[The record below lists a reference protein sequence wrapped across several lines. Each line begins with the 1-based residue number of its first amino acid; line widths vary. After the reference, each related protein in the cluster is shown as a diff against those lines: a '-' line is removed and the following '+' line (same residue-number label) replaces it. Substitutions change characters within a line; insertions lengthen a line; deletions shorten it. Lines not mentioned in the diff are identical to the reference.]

1 VFWEFGTTFGVA
13 LEPET
18 HSFSPSVV
26 PKIPS
31 VRGQESE
38 VGSDATD
45 LYNTLLYPGLLPKA
59 QFRRLRAILRYN
71 YQTYAVQDLICQG
84 RDLKKCGS
92 LPSIGES
99 EVTCSRSI
107 KMRGPLPQS
116 TDPRQ
121 TLFENFFES
130 SPDAIVVTNENGRIT
145 NVNSQV
151 EKVFGYTRA
160 ELLGFPVETLMPER
174 FRAAHPSHRGTYS
187 GHPSVRPM
195 GTGSELYGRRKD
207 GSEFPVDIM
216 LSPVETPEGPIFLSV
231 VRDISEKNWTEEKV
245 RQSEGQ
251 LQELI
256 DAIPQQVFV
265 FDPDWRPLFANRR
278 ELEYTGLTLREA
290 RSKDAVA
297 KIFHPEDFKRLEV
310 MRERMRSE
318 GTPFEMEARIRGKD
332 GHYRWFLIRDN
343 PLRDEQGHVLRWY
356 GTRTD
361 IEDRK
366 RAEEAWNKA
375 QADLAR
381 VTRVM
386 TMGELAASIAHEV
399 NQPIAGVVMN
409 ASSCLRWLAADPPDI
424 EEARLAARRIIRDGE
439 RAGNV
444 ITRIRALATKT
455 DNAKERLDMSETIRA
470 VIALVRD
477 ELYRNRVRLRTEFVE
492 DLSPVLGDRVQLQQV
507 VLNLVINAIESMS
520 EVADR
525 PRELIISTENDEGGQ
540 VRVTVRDSGIGLD
553 PRSIEQM
560 FETFYT
566 TKVGGMGMG
575 LSICRSIIQ
584 SHEGQLW
591 AVANDGAGAT
601 FQFTVPKNR

>member
-1 VFWEFGTTFGVA
+1 
-13 LEPET
+13 
-18 HSFSPSVV
+18 
-26 PKIPS
+26 
-31 VRGQESE
+31 
-38 VGSDATD
+38 
-45 LYNTLLYPGLLPKA
+45 
-59 QFRRLRAILRYN
+59 
-71 YQTYAVQDLICQG
+71 
-84 RDLKKCGS
+84 
-92 LPSIGES
+92 
-99 EVTCSRSI
+99 
-107 KMRGPLPQS
+107 
-116 TDPRQ
+116 
-121 TLFENFFES
+121 
-130 SPDAIVVTNENGRIT
+130 
-145 NVNSQV
+145 
-151 EKVFGYTRA
+151 
-160 ELLGFPVETLMPER
+160 
-174 FRAAHPSHRGTYS
+174 
-187 GHPSVRPM
+187 M
-195 GTGSELYGRRKD
+195 GTGSALYGRRKD

-216 LSPVETPEGPIFLSV
+216 LSPVETPEGLIFLSV

-245 RQSEGQ
+245 RQNEGQ

-297 KIFHPEDFKRLEV
+297 KIFHPEDFKRLEA

-386 TMGELAASIAHEV
+386 TMGELAASVAHEV

-444 ITRIRALATKT
+444 ITRIRALASKT
-455 DNAKERLDMSETIRA
+455 DNAKERLDMNETIRA
-470 VIALVRD
+470 VIVLARD
-477 ELYRNRVRLRTEFVE
+477 ELYRNRVRLRTEFEE

-553 PRSIEQM
+553 SRSIERM

-601 FQFTVPKNR
+601 FQFTVPKHR